1 MPDAVVLGE
10 AEVGGDKSKNSLEEE
25 EKQKAGYQH
34 DNERDPY
41 FDTLNIWVWVLL
53 GGSDDVKLFN
63 RCICVIWLLSP
74 VDQCWHIEFA
84 HFSHG
89 LLLFDASHSIVNF
102 CYICLNYYYYYY
114 CYYEFI

>member
-1 MPDAVVLGE
+1 MYTLFQDVSLWGNKETVKTLPIVEFWGDAKQGDIMPDAVVLGE

-63 RCICVIWLLSP
+63 
-74 VDQCWHIEFA
+74 
-84 HFSHG
+84 
-89 LLLFDASHSIVNF
+89 
-102 CYICLNYYYYYY
+102 
-114 CYYEFI
+114 